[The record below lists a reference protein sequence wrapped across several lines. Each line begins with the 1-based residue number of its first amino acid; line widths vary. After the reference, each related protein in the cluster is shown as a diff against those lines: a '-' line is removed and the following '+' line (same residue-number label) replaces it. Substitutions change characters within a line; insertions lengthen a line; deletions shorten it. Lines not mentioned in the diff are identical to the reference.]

1 MCTSHLEDWSSLLTE
16 QCGDGKEDLE
26 AMWRCSSSVQCAE
39 IVFVSG
45 SGERVGA
52 IGMAFSDHIS
62 RNRFHGSE
70 HMTCWSFHF
79 NLATYLCMG
88 LPSKFTFPCRCSI
101 WFYSFDAGF
110 EKSDDKMDMEEWVTK
125 VWARSEDRNENCV
138 LGELQ

>member
-52 IGMAFSDHIS
+52 IGMAFSDHMLVIS
-62 RNRFHGSE
+62 FQPCDLSLHG
-70 HMTCWSFHF
+70 
-79 NLATYLCMG
+79 
-88 LPSKFTFPCRCSI
+88 PC
-101 WFYSFDAGF
+101 
-110 EKSDDKMDMEEWVTK
+110 
-125 VWARSEDRNENCV
+125 
-138 LGELQ
+138 L